1 MQQISYLFIK
11 STTFQHDPEIQV
23 QKLSINIIEKYR
35 DYKWGFIAQYWKKN
49 YQNFDNVGH

>member
-1 MQQISYLFIK
+1 MIKEIRFINK
-11 STTFQHDPEIQV
+11 MLNGKEIQV